1 MKLLLVTCRKIDQ
14 RGGENALIM
23 GRQEALHKIYGI
35 DTDIIFIH
43 KDNDNENSPYPGIR
57 FLKSTKDNVY
67 DIIERLINTEE
78 YQGIISSGF
87 YDKKFND
94 FVKKLK
100 EKHSIVYITDIH
112 ATIREIYEYCIPD
125 LYHILGTRYLYLIK
139 KMNFKDT
146 IKSADYAFVVSD
158 EEIKEVKS
166 FCPNNKLRFIKVY
179 CGAYDDIDR
188 ATYFTTRKKIREK
201 FEFSKSTLA
210 FVYSGSTDRW
220 QKFDET
226 LELFNRIHTIY
237 KDSKFAFYMNLDS
250 EAKKKVN
257 SVLGKDNVIVRWV
270 DPDEMK
276 NELTA
281 FDCGVLLRDD
291 RWTNRVAF
299 PNKFSDYVCCG
310 LGLVLSKSLR
320 EPYKLA
326 RKYNIELLD
335 LDNLEKS
342 LNDLCEQRTSCLDE
356 YIDKCEKLVHEELN
370 YNTQVRNRAK
380 DLLASL
386 QKNTGD
392 IDG

>member
-23 GRQEALHKIYGI
+23 GRQEALHKIYGV

-43 KDNDNENSPYPGIR
+43 KDNENESSPYPGIR
-57 FLKSTKDNVY
+57 FLKSRKDNVY
-67 DIIERLINTEE
+67 DIIRKRIETEE

-94 FVKKLK
+94 FVKQLK
-100 EKHSIVYITDIH
+100 EKYTLIYITDIH

-146 IKSADYAFVVSD
+146 IKTADFAFVVSD
-158 EEIKEVKS
+158 EEIKEVNS
-166 FCPNNKLRFIKVY
+166 FCPNNRLNFVKVY
-179 CGAYDDIDR
+179 CGAYGDFDK
-188 ATYFTTRKKIREK
+188 TNYFSTRRTMREK
-201 FEFSKSTLA
+201 FGFTKSTLA

-226 LELFNRIHTIY
+226 LELFNKIHTVY
-237 KDSKFAFYMNLDS
+237 KDSKFAFYMNLDDES
-250 EAKKKVN
+250 KKKVN
-257 SVLGKDNVIVRWV
+257 SILGRDNVIVRWV

-281 FDCGVLLRDD
+281 FDCGALLRDD
-291 RWTNRVAF
+291 KWTNRVAF
-299 PNKFSDYVCCG
+299 PNKFSDYVSGG
-310 LGLVLSKSLR
+310 LNLILSKSLR

-326 RKYNIELLD
+326 KEYNLDLLD
-335 LDNLEKS
+335 F
-342 LNDLCEQRTSCLDE
+342 NDLKRSIQKIRNVRTNHLDE
-356 YIDKCEKLVHEELN
+356 YIDKCEKLVHKELN
-370 YNTQVRNRAK
+370 YDIQVGERAK
-380 DLLASL
+380 SL
-386 QKNTGD
+386 IDSLHKCTGE
-392 IDG
+392 ING